1 MSEMRSG
8 RWRNFVWLVP
18 MLVILAGC
26 ASALEGRPAGQP
38 GAGASS
44 ACVLVDTDAA
54 LDDLRAIAALIRN
67 GRVVGVVATE
77 GIASSAKG
85 AMAISHLL
93 AAANV
98 RPGVAVIVGA
108 ASPAP
113 SRESWLPEARANAE
127 RLNGFLAEAV
137 PLPESARALEEEVER
152 LVADCGEVRVVV
164 LGPWTSFVR
173 YRPRLAARLRQVVT
187 QGLPLAD
194 VPQGRSPGFNCRY
207 DLAACRQINE
217 SLRPAGLVVWVDVPR
232 GVTPPYAP
240 TTEMFGQLTPAGLP
254 GTVRALFLG
263 NPGGWK
269 DTLMWDDS
277 AVLYLLHPEA
287 FGPKGAHV
295 EPVVSTDEIRRLW
308 LQATNRL
315 N

>member
-1 MSEMRSG
+1 MTEIRSN
-8 RWRNFVWLVP
+8 RWWGFACLILV
-18 MLVILAGC
+18 VLAGC
-26 ASALEGRPAGQP
+26 APGLEGRPAGMASVGP
-38 GAGASS
+38 SS
-44 ACVLVDTDAA
+44 ACILVDTDAA
-54 LDDLRAIAALIRN
+54 LDDFRAIGALIRN
-67 GRVVGVVATE
+67 GRIVGVVVTE
-77 GIASSAKG
+77 GIASPAKG
-85 AMAISHLL
+85 AMAVSHLL

-98 RPGVAVIVGA
+98 RPAVAVIVGA
-108 ASPAP
+108 ASPTP
-113 SRESWLPEARANAE
+113 SQESWLPEARANAE

-137 PLPESARALEEEVER
+137 PLPESGRALEEEVER

-164 LGPWTSFVR
+164 LGPWTSFIR
-173 YRPRLAARLRQVVT
+173 YRPRIAARLRQVVT

-207 DLAACRQINE
+207 DLAACRQVNDT
-217 SLRPAGLVVWVDVPR
+217 LLPAALGVWVEVPR
-232 GVTPPYAP
+232 NATPPYAP
-240 TTEMFGQLTPAGLP
+240 TAEMIGQLAPVGLP

-277 AVLYLLHPEA
+277 AVLYFLHPEA

-295 EPVVSTDEIRRLW
+295 EPIVSPDEIRRLW
-308 LQATNRL
+308 LRATNRL

>member
-1 MSEMRSG
+1 MTEIRSN
-8 RWRNFVWLVP
+8 RWWGFACLILV
-18 MLVILAGC
+18 VLAGC
-26 ASALEGRPAGQP
+26 APGLEGRPAGMASVGP
-38 GAGASS
+38 SS
-44 ACVLVDTDAA
+44 ACILVDTDAA
-54 LDDLRAIAALIRN
+54 LDDFRAIGALIRN
-67 GRVVGVVATE
+67 GRIVGVVVTE
-77 GIASSAKG
+77 GIASPAKG
-85 AMAISHLL
+85 AMAVSHLL

-98 RPGVAVIVGA
+98 RPAVAVIVGA

-127 RLNGFLAEAV
+127 RLNSFLAEAV
-137 PLPESARALEEEVER
+137 PLPDSGRALEEEVER

-164 LGPWTSFVR
+164 LGPWTSFIR
-173 YRPRLAARLRQVVT
+173 YRPRIAARLRQVVT

-207 DLAACRQINE
+207 DLAACRQVNDT
-217 SLRPAGLVVWVDVPR
+217 LLPAALGVWVDVPR
-232 GVTPPYAP
+232 NATPPYAP
-240 TTEMFGQLTPAGLP
+240 TAEMIGQLTPAGLP

-277 AVLYLLHPEA
+277 AVLYFLHPEA
-287 FGPKGAHV
+287 FAPKGAHV
-295 EPVVSTDEIRRLW
+295 EPIVSPDEIRRLW
-308 LQATNRL
+308 LQDTNRL